1 MCACC
6 TIWYLALK
14 RETVVCNLHSRW
26 ANRDELEIPLLAYR
40 TAMKK
45 GLFLAPKVLVR
56 AIEHWVSMHRD
67 KIV

>member
-26 ANRDELEIPLLAYR
+26 ANRDELEISLLPIA
-40 TAMKK
+40 AMQK
-45 GLFLAPKVLVR
+45 GLLLAPKVLVR